1 MLMQWVVGS
10 LTILTGLTAIGVGM
24 AVAIRSLDSARRVY
38 RRTASRSAATLEA
51 WGAWFVGG
59 FSGLTMGIRWLYAVA
74 LWLGWTAAG
83 IGLIGLGI
91 RLLS

>member
-1 MLMQWVVGS
+1 MQWVAGS
-10 LTILTGLTAIGVGM
+10 LTILTGLIAVGTGM
-24 AVAIRSLDSARRVY
+24 AVASWSLASARRVY
-38 RRTASRSAATLEA
+38 RRTASRSAATQEA
-51 WGAWFVGG
+51 WGSWFLGG
-59 FSGLTMGIRWLYAVA
+59 FSGMTMGLRWLYAVA